1 VTESINEIT
10 PRKSNILALDTAF
23 GEIAACIIKHGQIY
37 VSPPNAHSAGKT
49 RSSSIIPTIQ
59 QLLLQ
64 AGLDW
69 KQLNVLAFG
78 AGPGSFTGLRIGAA
92 TLAGMNAGLHM
103 PVVHLSSLA
112 ITARQV
118 VTGLAETGE
127 TATEKAIHVLEDA
140 RAGEVFVGYYQNGR
154 AMQPDAC
161 LSWQDIEALTPEL
174 FCSNSTPPAQL
185 NKWRRLPLTIP
196 RSQALAIEAE
206 AVCSRVKDFSSLPVY
221 PAPVY
226 LQLSQAERQAHELS

>member
-1 VTESINEIT
+1 VTENLDHYIG
-10 PRKSNILALDTAF
+10 RQSNILALDTAF

-37 VSPPNAHSAGKT
+37 VSPPDAHSAEKT
-49 RSSSIIPTIQ
+49 RSTSIIPTIH

-64 AGLDW
+64 VGLNW
-69 KQLNVLAFG
+69 KQLDVLAFG

-92 TLAGMNAGLHM
+92 TLAGMNAGLHI

-118 VTGLAETGE
+118 VTGE
-127 TATEKAIHVLEDA
+127 TATEQAIHVLEDA
-140 RAGEVFVGYYQNGR
+140 RAGEVFVGHYLNGR
-154 AMQPDAC
+154 AIQADAC

-174 FCSNSTPPAQL
+174 FCCNSAPPVQL
-185 NKWRRLPLTIP
+185 KKWRRLPLVVP

-206 AVCSRVKDFSSLPVY
+206 AVCARVKGFSNLPVY

-226 LQLSQAERQAHELS
+226 LQLSQAERQAYGQP

>member
-1 VTESINEIT
+1 VTENPGHHIS
-10 PRKSNILALDTAF
+10 RQSNILALDTAF
-23 GEIAACIIKHGQIY
+23 GEIAACIIKHGQIH
-37 VSPPNAHSAGKT
+37 VSPPDAYSVGKT
-49 RSSSIIPTIQ
+49 RSTSIIPMIH

-64 AGLDW
+64 AGLNW
-69 KQLNVLAFG
+69 KQLDVLAFG

-118 VTGLAETGE
+118 ATGLAETGE
-127 TATEKAIHVLEDA
+127 QATEKPIHVLEDA
-140 RAGEVFVGYYQNGR
+140 RAGEVFVGHYQNGR

-161 LSWQDIEALTPEL
+161 LSWQDVDALTPAL
-174 FCSNSTPPAQL
+174 FCCNSTPPVQL
-185 NKWRRLPLTIP
+185 NHWERLPLTIP
-196 RSQALAIEAE
+196 RSQALAVEAGS
-206 AVCSRVKDFSSLPVY
+206 VCSWVQEFSSLPVY

-226 LQLSQAERQAHELS
+226 LQLSQAERQANG